1 MTKLS
6 DEERRKLEDCGLMSP
21 NLVRLMQRFVA
32 NASITPSAVQQGR
45 GHSVKGVMYAAI
57 EFLSELDIAEFAHPD
72 SFPETLNR
80 YTGNLKDAFPEG
92 GRYWGRARK
101 CLNIFLREA
110 SYNFLLRTTYG
121 LANIDALLETPLD
134 SRVAKGLIR
143 DAGEG
148 RLPRWTSI
156 IALTSE
162 QNVTYQA
169 VAAQVA
175 QVHYHTLRANLDLW
189 YYRPAVDLVAN

>member
-32 NASITPSAVQQGR
+32 NASITQSAVRQGR
-45 GHSVKGVMYAAI
+45 GHSVQGVMHAAI
-57 EFLSELDIAEFAHPD
+57 GFLSELDTSKFADPD
-72 SFPETLNR
+72 SFTEALNS
-80 YTGNLKDAFPEG
+80 YTCNLKDALPDG
-92 GRYWGRARK
+92 GQYWGRARK

-121 LANIDALLETPLD
+121 LGNIDALLETPLD
-134 SRVAKGLIR
+134 SRVAKGLMR
-143 DAGEG
+143 DAGKG

-156 IALTSE
+156 IALTPE
-162 QNVTYQA
+162 QNATYQA
-169 VAAQVA
+169 VAAEVA
-175 QVHYHTLRANLDLW
+175 KGKYSTLRANLDLW
-189 YYRPAVDLVAN
+189 YYRPE